1 LINTMRGSDG
11 GMVVEVRG
19 EIDAAHAGRLR
30 QVLLD
35 ASRQRPTALVVD
47 LLYLTFIDS
56 TGIGALAAGY
66 NAARSRGVHFAVRQS
81 SPFIVT
87 QLRQTGLY
95 DAFTAER

>member
-1 LINTMRGSDG
+1 MRPSYG
-11 GMVVEVRG
+11 GMIVEIRG
-19 EIDAAHAGRLR
+19 EVDVVHAERLR

-47 LLYLTFIDS
+47 LVYVTFIDS

-66 NAARSRGVHFAVRQS
+66 NAAHRIGVRFAIRRP

-95 DAFTAER
+95 DVLTADR